1 MIVIPAIDLLNRK
14 VVRLAQGDY
23 SKVTAYPEDPVE
35 LAVQLEQQGFS
46 RLHLVDLE
54 GARAGSVKQIEILKE
69 ISVATELIIDFGGGI
84 KNEIDLELA
93 FENGAQ
99 QVNIGS
105 LAIQN
110 PSLVGDWMKTYG
122 PDRFILSADV
132 RDGEVYISGWTS
144 GTGKS
149 IDSTIEEMIPHG
161 LKTITCTDIKKDGMM
176 SGPSTNL
183 YKELIKKFPNLK
195 IIASGGVSGIDD
207 LLKLNAAGCYAAIA
221 GKSILESKISADEI
235 RRNNLSL

>member
-69 ISVATELIIDFGGGI
+69 ISAATELIIDFGGGI

-93 FENGAQ
+93 FKNGAQ

-110 PSLVGDWMKTYG
+110 PVLVGDWMIIQSPTN
-122 PDRFILSADV
+122 
-132 RDGEVYISGWTS
+132 
-144 GTGKS
+144 TG
-149 IDSTIEEMIPHG
+149 
-161 LKTITCTDIKKDGMM
+161 
-176 SGPSTNL
+176 
-183 YKELIKKFPNLK
+183 F
-195 IIASGGVSGIDD
+195 
-207 LLKLNAAGCYAAIA
+207 
-221 GKSILESKISADEI
+221 
-235 RRNNLSL
+235 